1 MILSLAF
8 ALGVGVA
15 LTFLWIA
22 REYSAHGYH
31 DAFCRL
37 ANSEMDALRNAF
49 HALRGSYVVWLAAL
63 TGFLLTGALVVL
75 LIGVV
80 HRRRNL
86 ERLVDER
93 TAALS
98 ESEESFRRL
107 FVNNPV
113 PMALS
118 SLEDMIFR
126 DVNGAYL
133 SVFGYSPKEIIG
145 KTSEEIGLYVG
156 PDQYIA
162 ALEQVRKDQS
172 IANLEM
178 QFRCKDG
185 RVGAGLLSGEKI
197 VIHGREY
204 FLGVMVD
211 ISERQRADAERIR
224 LVTAIEQAGE
234 TIVVSDPKGAILYAN
249 PAFEATSGYSCE
261 EVVGKTFGLFKSG
274 AHDQAFYRELWS
286 TIHKGKTWRG
296 KFVNKKKDGTLYD
309 EDAVISP
316 VRNGS
321 GDIVNFVAVKRD
333 ISNEVKL
340 ERQLLQSQKMESVG
354 RLAGGVAHDFN
365 NMLGIILGYTDLALG
380 KVRTHQPIHE
390 ELHEIQLSA
399 QRAADLTRQLLAFA
413 RKQTVAPKVVNIN
426 EAVGGMLKILQRLIG
441 ENIQVVWAPGAE
453 LWMVKIDP
461 SQVDQILTN
470 LCVNARDAIAG
481 AGRIVI
487 STSNVSLESDWCR
500 EHEGATPGDY
510 ALLTLVDDG
519 CGMPPEVLAHV
530 FEPFFTT
537 KSVGQGS
544 GLGLATVYGIVK
556 QNNGFILVRSREGE
570 GTTVSIYLPRQ
581 ENQAVSLLEEAPA
594 APMQSGHE
602 TILVVEDEPVLLRMN
617 KMILSRLGY
626 QVVTASL
633 PTEALQFAENQ
644 AGNIDLLLTDVIMP
658 EMNGVEL
665 SRKMLK
671 QCPGLKCVFMSGY
684 PADAIVKEDIL
695 KDGLH
700 FIQKPF
706 TSFGL
711 AAVVRKALAHE

>member
-1 MILSLAF
+1 MSGDFSQLRVGMPPLRLASTSWGSHAPDSVSAVRF
-8 ALGVGVA
+8 LAAFGGLYSVEMRPEPVFDALHRSHIVWLVA
-15 LTFLWIA
+15 LMGL
-22 REYSAHGYH
+22 
-31 DAFCRL
+31 
-37 ANSEMDALRNAF
+37 
-49 HALRGSYVVWLAAL
+49 
-63 TGFLLTGALVVL
+63 LLTAALVVL
-75 LIGVV
+75 FDGVV
-80 HRRRNL
+80 HRSRNL

-93 TAALS
+93 TVALS

-274 AHDQAFYRELWS
+274 AHDQEFYRELWS

-365 NMLGIILGYTDLALG
+365 NMLGIILGYTDLAVG
-380 KVRTHQPIHE
+380 KVRINQPIHAVSYT
-390 ELHEIQLSA
+390 H
-399 QRAADLTRQLLAFA
+399 LTLPT
-413 RKQTVAPKVVNIN
+413 K
-426 EAVGGMLKILQRLIG
+426 
-441 ENIQVVWAPGAE
+441 
-453 LWMVKIDP
+453 
-461 SQVDQILTN
+461 
-470 LCVNARDAIAG
+470 
-481 AGRIVI
+481 RIV
-487 STSNVSLESDWCR
+487 
-500 EHEGATPGDY
+500 
-510 ALLTLVDDG
+510 
-519 CGMPPEVLAHV
+519 
-530 FEPFFTT
+530 
-537 KSVGQGS
+537 
-544 GLGLATVYGIVK
+544 
-556 QNNGFILVRSREGE
+556 
-570 GTTVSIYLPRQ
+570 
-581 ENQAVSLLEEAPA
+581 
-594 APMQSGHE
+594 
-602 TILVVEDEPVLLRMN
+602 
-617 KMILSRLGY
+617 
-626 QVVTASL
+626 
-633 PTEALQFAENQ
+633 
-644 AGNIDLLLTDVIMP
+644 
-658 EMNGVEL
+658 
-665 SRKMLK
+665 
-671 QCPGLKCVFMSGY
+671 
-684 PADAIVKEDIL
+684 
-695 KDGLH
+695 
-700 FIQKPF
+700 
-706 TSFGL
+706 
-711 AAVVRKALAHE
+711 